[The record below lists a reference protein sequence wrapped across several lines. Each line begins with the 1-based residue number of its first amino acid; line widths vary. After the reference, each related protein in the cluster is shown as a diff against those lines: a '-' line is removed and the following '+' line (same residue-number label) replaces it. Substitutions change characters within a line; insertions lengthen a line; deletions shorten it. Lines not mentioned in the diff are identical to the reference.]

1 MSGNF
6 QLDIAF
12 LALYNIIL
20 YQNGQ
25 LCLLREIVYHIASKK
40 SICYRKNHRNFPKF
54 LWYLTNRK
62 WMNGVIMPMVNVK
75 PVKLGKMSG

>member
-1 MSGNF
+1 MAKKEAMSGNF

-40 SICYRKNHRNFPKF
+40 SICYRKNHRNFPKIF
-54 LWYLTNRK
+54 
-62 WMNGVIMPMVNVK
+62 VVFDQP
-75 PVKLGKMSG
+75 